1 MTKVAEI
8 LKARMDEMHLNAD
21 QIAEQCNVNRATV
34 YRWLSGE
41 IDNMK
46 RSNIAALAKILNLDP
61 ALIVGSLDDETNEST
76 EPRHTLPEFK
86 TAQEAIQFILKQP
99 LVAAYGG
106 YDLDSM
112 SDEELIDFANRVA
125 QMIQIMHKQK

>member
-1 MTKVAEI
+1 MAKVSEI
-8 LKARMDEMHLNAD
+8 LKKRMSDLNLNAD
-21 QIAEQCNVNRATV
+21 QVAEFCGVNRSTV
-34 YRWLSGE
+34 FRWLNGD

-46 RSNIAALAKILNLDP
+46 RSNIASLAKILNLDP
-61 ALIVGSLDDETNEST
+61 ALIVGDLENSEPQTEETYII
-76 EPRHTLPEFK
+76 PIFK
-86 TAQEAIQFILKQP
+86 TAQEAIKFILQQP

-125 QMIQIMHKQK
+125 QMIQIMHNQK

>member
-1 MTKVAEI
+1 MSD
-8 LKARMDEMHLNAD
+8 LNLNAD
-21 QIAEQCNVNRATV
+21 QVAEFCGVNRSTV
-34 YRWLSGE
+34 FRWLNGD

-46 RSNIAALAKILNLDP
+46 RSNIASLAKILNLDP
-61 ALIVGSLDDETNEST
+61 ALIVGDLENSEPQTEETYII
-76 EPRHTLPEFK
+76 PIFK
-86 TAQEAIQFILKQP
+86 TAQEAIKFILQQP

-125 QMIQIMHKQK
+125 QMIQIMHNQK

>member
-1 MTKVAEI
+1 MAKVSEI
-8 LKARMDEMHLNAD
+8 LKKRMSDLNQNAD
-21 QIAEQCNVNRATV
+21 QVAEFCGVNRSTV
-34 YRWLSGE
+34 FRWLNGD

-46 RSNIAALAKILNLDP
+46 RSNIASLAKILNLDP
-61 ALIVGSLDDETNEST
+61 ALIVGDLENSEPQTEETYII
-76 EPRHTLPEFK
+76 PIFK
-86 TAQEAIQFILKQP
+86 TAQEAIKFILQQP

-125 QMIQIMHKQK
+125 QMIQIMHNQK